1 MIDINSSNKELGDI
15 YHIYTTKPLLIIHFV
30 ISWKGKLKVN
40 KGAWGRH
47 FMYTRYFP
55 PNHTREALFFS
66 YNKMLEKV
74 ITDSTFSV
82 FCGKCFCGLPFN
94 DNFTKAT
101 VYITMN
107 LKAQNNNFFVCLK
120 SPLDKTRF
128 LLFF

>member
-1 MIDINSSNKELGDI
+1 M
-15 YHIYTTKPLLIIHFV
+15 H
-30 ISWKGKLKVN
+30 
-40 KGAWGRH
+40 
-47 FMYTRYFP
+47 TRYFSAK
-55 PNHTREALFFS
+55 HTRDGLFFS

-107 LKAQNNNFFVCLK
+107 LKAQNNNFFICLK
-120 SPLDKTRF
+120 SPFDKTLF
-128 LLFF
+128 CYSFGLISGYLLR

>member
-1 MIDINSSNKELGDI
+1 M
-15 YHIYTTKPLLIIHFV
+15 H
-30 ISWKGKLKVN
+30 
-40 KGAWGRH
+40 
-47 FMYTRYFP
+47 TRYFP
-55 PNHTREALFFS
+55 ANHTREALFFS

-101 VYITMN
+101 VYITMK

-120 SPLDKTRF
+120 SPFDKTRF
-128 LLFF
+128 LLFFLLDKWLFIALK